1 MMYVITSMQREATSG
16 RMKLV
21 YLCSFACERMTD
33 EHKVSAH
40 WTLGVDGAITFTREA
55 RAELVADLVHD
66 WCNVSVVDVVEVG
79 A

>member
-1 MMYVITSMQREATSG
+1 MMYAVTSMQKERVSG
-16 RMKLV
+16 RIRLAFLSGFTCK
-21 YLCSFACERMTD
+21 RTGD
-33 EHKVSAH
+33 AH
-40 WTLGVDGAITFTREA
+40 QVCADWVMQASQAITFTNEA